1 MTKSQIDEIAEQKRF
16 RAALN
21 AAVKHY
27 GHGSTTLIAK
37 NAGIRPQ
44 YISMLI
50 SEAKNVSGRES
61 TRHKIA
67 EVIGYDYD
75 TFLEM
80 GENVLHGKKIELN
93 AKINQDN
100 RKTQQQSN

>member
-1 MTKSQIDEIAEQKRF
+1 MTKPQIDEITEQKRF

-27 GHGSTTLIAK
+27 GHVSTTLIAK

-50 SEAKNVSGRES
+50 RGAKNVSGRES

-67 EVIGYDYD
+67 EVIGYDYE

-80 GENVLHGKKIELN
+80 GGNILQGKKIEFN
-93 AKINQDN
+93 AKIKQYN
-100 RKTQQQSN
+100 RKAQQQPD